1 LANLL
6 VKAIDWLDEQRLR
19 HMSETVTYSRGA
31 ESVEVPATLGSTGY
45 EVADERGAVVHTKA
59 MDFLISAA
67 DLVLGGQKTRPKAGD
82 RIRVTFGAEVHV
94 FEVMD
99 LAGTGHY
106 RPCDPHDRTLRV
118 HTKRIDEEEA

>member
-1 LANLL
+1 MANLL
-6 VKAIDWLDEQRLR
+6 AKAIDWLDDQRLR

-31 ESVEVPATLGSTGY
+31 QSVEVPATLGSTGY

-67 DLVLGGQKTRPKAGD
+67 ALVLAGQRTRPKPGD
-82 RIRVTFGAEVHV
+82 RIRVVFGEEVHV

-99 LAGTGHY
+99 PAGAGHY
-106 RPCDPHDRTLRV
+106 RPCDPYDRTLRV
-118 HTKRIDEEEA
+118 HAKRIDEEDA